1 MVKYNKTRNKTQD
14 KKLAN
19 FDSDELKLF
28 YSLIRK
34 EKIKIRKNNPHVFHF
49 NIDSSF

>member
-1 MVKYNKTRNKTQD
+1 MVKFKKTQNKTQD
-14 KKLAN
+14 KELAN

-28 YSLIRK
+28 YPLIRK
-34 EKIKIRKNNPHVFHF
+34 EKIKIRKNNPDLFHF